1 MSELPTSKTADAA
14 VENRPDTDTSMEDM
28 SDDTDSMGDM
38 IDSSSE
44 HNLSEIALP
53 VLKIKSSDGDINI
66 ISKYRGEVS
75 IKPINLKF
83 IMANLWWEKAPE
95 LETLFNVLELTIK
108 RTLNE
113 VFPHHKLVMNYHYS
127 ANDYLE
133 DASEI
138 VVEIEDIKADATE
151 VKVEGDS
158 IVLMGKDDRGFFKK
172 LTSFR
177 RKVIQE
183 IHREI

>member
-1 MSELPTSKTADAA
+1 MLETPTSK
-14 VENRPDTDTSMEDM
+14 PTDTSVENI
-28 SDDTDSMGDM
+28 SDEMDTSMGNITDNPSE
-38 IDSSSE
+38 DSPSE
-44 HNLSEIALP
+44 VPLP
-53 VLKIKSSDGDINI
+53 ILKIKSSEGDINI
-66 ISKYRGEVS
+66 IGKYRGEVS

-108 RTLNE
+108 RALNE
-113 VFPHHKLVMNYHYS
+113 VYPHHKLIMNYHYS

-138 VVEIEDIKADATE
+138 VVEIEDLKADDTE
-151 VKVEGDS
+151 VKVEGDN
-158 IVLMGKDDRGFFKK
+158 IVLLGKDDRGFLKK

-183 IHREI
+183 IHKEL

>member
-1 MSELPTSKTADAA
+1 MSDIPTSEPANAS
-14 VENRPDTDTSMEDM
+14 VENMSQETDNSMENV
-28 SDDTDSMGDM
+28 
-38 IDSSSE
+38 IDNSPENSQTE
-44 HNLSEIALP
+44 VPLP
-53 VLKIKSSDGDINI
+53 ILKIKSREGDINI
-66 ISKYRGEVS
+66 IGKYRGEVS

-108 RTLNE
+108 RAINE

-127 ANDYLE
+127 ANDLLE

-138 VVEIEDIKADATE
+138 VVEIEDLKADDTE

-158 IVLMGKDDRGFFKK
+158 IVLQGKDDRGFFKK